1 MGEILLDNLSITRLP
16 IEYGYLDRNNVH
28 IQNYLYSLIL
38 WDIIICIDEDYPY
51 STSRSRRNLLRK
63 INTLG
68 SEHINKILG
77 IRDITVNGF
86 IYRKV
91 AEEIVKD
98 MEIENKDIQIAED
111 TIRYILLGY
120 NFGVNICLSSE
131 RTNFM
136 HLKHYD
142 DQIFNRLDTIKMVEN
157 NVKEF
162 YKEINEK
169 IGRNVICFQSP
180 LLFDYIC
187 KETENFGE
195 ALEIAKNMKRE
206 KHLIEYRRTM
216 DEMEKCLNEG
226 NFVKFNEYISIIPDI
241 VSAIKNSGIRT
252 KSFEIGLSPVPN
264 ISTNFDIS
272 FGKKKVNKLHLRFL
286 KDLAKFGVTERI
298 MRI

>member
-38 WDIIICIDEDYPY
+38 WDMIICINEDYP
-51 STSRSRRNLLRK
+51 STTSSSRRALREM
-63 INTLG
+63 NRFVFG
-68 SEHINKILG
+68 RINKILG

-86 IYRKV
+86 IYRKE
-91 AEEIVKD
+91 AREIVKD
-98 MEIENKDIQIAED
+98 MEIENKDIQIAKD

-120 NFGVNICLSSE
+120 NLGVNICLSSE

-142 DQIFNRLDTIKMVEN
+142 NQIFNRLDTIKMVED

-162 YKEINEK
+162 YQEINEK

-187 KETENFGE
+187 KEAKDFVE
-195 ALEIAKNMKRE
+195 ALEMAKNIKKE
-206 KHLIEYRRTM
+206 KYLIEYRRTM
-216 DEMEKCLNEG
+216 DEMEKCINEG
-226 NFVKFNEYISIIPDI
+226 NFVRFNEYLSIIPDI
-241 VSAIKNSGIRT
+241 VSSIKNSGIRT
-252 KSFEIGLSPVPN
+252 KSVEIGLSPVPN

-272 FGKKKVNKLHLRFL
+272 FGKKKINKLHLRFL
-286 KDLAKFGVTERI
+286 KDLAKFGITERI
-298 MRI
+298 MKI